1 MAVRSDVSLGK
12 FCIGNVARAGDR
24 SGTMSPEPSTTLLEQ
39 PRRGNLVS
47 VPGELGTLPQATAT
61 KAGGPGD
68 WHDLRVAIVHHWF
81 ISQAG
86 GERVVETIASL
97 FPNADLFTLFLD
109 KQKLSPALQK
119 HKITTSFLDR
129 SQIIRRAH
137 RHFLPFYPLGVE
149 MLDLSGYD
157 LIITSDSGPV
167 KGVITDP
174 HSTHICYCHSPMR
187 YLWDGYSAYL
197 RSMPPLTRALFGVA
211 AHYVRNWDYA
221 AAQRVDH
228 FIANSMYVAG
238 RIRKYY
244 RRDSTVIHPPINTSQ
259 SFLAP
264 KHDDYYLAVG
274 RLVPYKRTDILIEA
288 CTGVGRKLVIVG
300 DGPEMKSLKKRSG
313 KNVEFLGEVDDCQLR
328 NLYAQCRALLF
339 AADEDF
345 GMVPLEA
352 QSYGRP
358 VIAFGKGGS
367 LETVIGA
374 YPPIRAQ
381 KVCENP
387 PITGVFFGKQTAI
400 SLTEAIRSFESCE
413 EVFLPHHIRLHA
425 RKFDTS
431 IFVCRLRNYIDGV
444 MNRPF
449 NSPNLKDKDEIL

>member
-1 MAVRSDVSLGK
+1 
-12 FCIGNVARAGDR
+12 
-24 SGTMSPEPSTTLLEQ
+24 MSSEPSATLLEA
-39 PRRGNLVS
+39 PGPGDAPSAVGEHS
-47 VPGELGTLPQATAT
+47 GELGALSQPNDT
-61 KAGGPGD
+61 KARGAKY
-68 WHDLRVAIVHHWF
+68 WQDLRVAIVHHWF
-81 ISQAG
+81 ISRAG
-86 GERVVETIASL
+86 GERVVDTIASL

-109 KQKLSPALQK
+109 KQKLSPALQE

-129 SQIIRRAH
+129 SRVARRAH
-137 RHFLPFYPLGVE
+137 RHFLPFFPLAVE

-157 LIITSDSGPV
+157 LIITSDSGPM
-167 KGVITDP
+167 KGVLTDP

-197 RSMPPLTRALFGVA
+197 RSMPPLTRTLFGLA

-244 RRDSTVIHPPINTSQ
+244 RRHSTVIHPPINTSQ
-259 SFLAP
+259 GFLAR
-264 KHDDYYLAVG
+264 KHEDYYLAVG

-288 CTGVGRKLVIVG
+288 CMKLGRRLVIVG
-300 DGPEMKSLKKRSG
+300 DGPEMKRLKKCSG
-313 KNVEFLGEVDDCQLR
+313 KNIEFLGEVDDCQLR

-374 YPPIRAQ
+374 YAPMRTQ
-381 KVCENP
+381 KVYQDP
-387 PITGVFFGKQTAI
+387 AITGVFFEEQTAD
-400 SLTEAIRSFESCE
+400 SLAEAIRSFESCE
-413 EVFLPHHIRLHA
+413 EIFLPRQIQLHA

-431 IFVCRLRNYIDGV
+431 VFVSRLRSYIDGV
-444 MNRPF
+444 IKTRF
-449 NSPNLKDKDEIL
+449 NSPDITAFDMKPAES